1 VKRVD
6 EREFIFS
13 RPWAKNGEK
22 IPKNALFLEENAKLF
37 SETRQFSRSITTKF
51 FHKGRRHA
59 DIRQH
64 RFATCMM
71 IALPAAEVFRG
82 RRSGEED
89 SGGLRANGR
98 HHIIKALKSGEL
110 REGEK
115 CIHWI
120 LLRMT

>member
-1 VKRVD
+1 M
-6 EREFIFS
+6 
-13 RPWAKNGEK
+13 
-22 IPKNALFLEENAKLF
+22 PKNALFLEENAKLF
-37 SETRQFSRSITTKF
+37 SETRQFSRSITTKS
-51 FHKGRRHA
+51 FHKGRWRA

-64 RFATCMM
+64 CFATCMM

-82 RRSGEED
+82 RRSGEEN

-110 REGEK
+110 REEEK

>member
-1 VKRVD
+1 M
-6 EREFIFS
+6 
-13 RPWAKNGEK
+13 
-22 IPKNALFLEENAKLF
+22 
-37 SETRQFSRSITTKF
+37 TTKS
-51 FHKGRRHA
+51 FHKGRRRA

-82 RRSGEED
+82 RRTGEED

-110 REGEK
+110 REEEK

-120 LLRMT
+120 LLRLT